1 MISWK
6 SCLGLDKK
14 RSNIFKA
21 LKLSDLDNPK
31 CMEWLGGG
39 RVNLSR
45 FKISLSKCCDFFSP
59 VRRLSVT
66 KT

>member
-31 CMEWLGGG
+31 GMEWLGGG
-39 RVNLSR
+39 EST
-45 FKISLSKCCDFFSP
+45 SLVLKLVSQNVVTFFHQSEDF
-59 VRRLSVT
+59 L
-66 KT
+66 